1 MKGVLLLSLG
11 LWSLSLGLWA
21 AADEAVVPPEISQIP
36 NPVAPSPGSLDSATL
51 SALSA
56 RTLQLRSD
64 RQTFDQRAE
73 IFEAEGNVEMRLG
86 RSILRADRMRIELR
100 QRRAVA
106 EGNVSIELDQQR
118 IQGSRLEYDFEQ
130 EQGSLSEAFGQVDIR
145 TLGESGS
152 QVQGATALGPERLI
166 RFRADQI
173 RFDAN
178 NWEGDNVRLTNDP
191 LDPPELEIRSPRVT
205 SNLQADG
212 SSLLI
217 AESGQLVFDQA
228 FFLPLPIR
236 LRFDQFNRQP
246 PVSIF
251 YDDFDQEELR
261 RGLILQPNFEL
272 LRDPNLSLVLSP
284 QLYPQ
289 RLWGSDQGVLDGIG
303 LRTDFRWLQPEQ
315 RAQTSLFVELRGIVF
330 EEFARRLRAQVEHQ
344 VTTGDGGQ
352 VTYTYAYRERFFSG
366 RLGFQI
372 VENRLGA
379 SYSSPTIR
387 LGSTGL
393 DLSYRLATDYIDA
406 LGQPDEIDTDPDLA
420 LQNATERIQLTR
432 LQLGATLNRS
442 FALWSPPSTEG
453 DPPPRFSALPI
464 EQGVWLNTGVSS
476 SQSLY
481 SNGRAQSYTAGSVGI
496 DAVIGAFV
504 ADTFDYTNL
513 SVTYSNGFLAG
524 ASPFLF
530 DRITT
535 REQLILGFLQQL
547 YGPLRV
553 GAETT
558 VDLQSGQQV
567 DTTYRLGYDRR
578 TYGFSL
584 QYNPVRQSGALELRV
599 EGLNW
604 DPGSTSSE
612 ERPPSGTGLGDP

>member
-1 MKGVLLLSLG
+1 MRGLRLLWLCLGVLG
-11 LWSLSLGLWA
+11 LAVAGPTA
-21 AADEAVVPPEISQIP
+21 AQVESQKKGGAQP
-36 NPVAPSPGSLDSATL
+36 MDTTDL
-51 SALSA
+51 SAVA
-56 RTLQLRSD
+56 DRTLRLRSD

-73 IFEAEGNVEMRLG
+73 VFQAEGNVEMRLG
-86 RSILRADRMRIELR
+86 RSVLRADRLRIELR

-106 EGNVSIELDQQR
+106 EGNVSIQLDRQR

-130 EQGSLSEAFGQVDIR
+130 ERGFLEEAFGQVDIGQ
-145 TLGESGS
+145 LQASGS
-152 QVQGATALGPERLI
+152 PAAALSPQRLV
-166 RFRADQI
+166 RFRAVRI
-173 RFDAN
+173 RFDATT
-178 NWEGDNVRLTNDP
+178 WEGEQVRLTNDP

-205 SNLQADG
+205 STLQADG

-217 AESGQLVFDQA
+217 AEAGQLAFDQVL
-228 FFLPLPIR
+228 FLPLPIR
-236 LRFDQFNRQP
+236 LRFDSLNRQP

-251 YDDFDQEELR
+251 YDDFDREELR
-261 RGLILQPNFEL
+261 RGLILQSNIEL
-272 LRDPNLSLVLSP
+272 LRDPNVSLVLSP

-289 RLWGSDQGVLDGIG
+289 RLWGSEQGLLDGIG
-303 LRTDFRWLQPEQ
+303 LRADLRWRQLEAN
-315 RAQTSLFVELRGIVF
+315 AQTSLFAELRGIVF
-330 EEFARRLRAQVEHQ
+330 QEFAQRLRAQVEHRI
-344 VTTGDGGQ
+344 TTGDGGE
-352 VTYTYAYRERFFSG
+352 VAYTYAYRERFFSG

-379 SYSSPTIR
+379 SYRSPTLR
-387 LGSTGL
+387 LGNTGL
-393 DLSYRLATDYIDA
+393 DLSYRIAADYIDA
-406 LGQPDEIDTDPDLA
+406 LGQPDEIDTDPELA
-420 LQNATERIQLTR
+420 LANTTDRIQLSR

-442 FALWSPPSTEG
+442 FPLWSPPKTAA

-464 EQGVWLNTGVSS
+464 EQGIWLSTGVSS
-476 SQSLY
+476 SQSFY
-481 SNGRAQSYTAGSVGI
+481 SNGRAQSYTAGSIGI

-513 SVTYSNGFLAG
+513 RVTYSNGFLAG

-535 REQLILGFLQQL
+535 REQLVLGFLQQL

-567 DTTYRLGYDRR
+567 DVVYRLGYDRR

-604 DPGSTSSE
+604 DPGQSS
-612 ERPPSGTGLGDP
+612 PQPTTGSRIQEP